1 MALPVVQTELGEYAT
16 DELKKEFGV
25 DISVEKVAINPF
37 GGVKLKGVLVRDHHK
52 DTLAHFN
59 RINTTILSFKK
70 LYEKGHPYFGDLQ
83 ADQLN
88 FKIKQYKGEN
98 ETNLDKFVAAFDD
111 GKKSSGKFRL
121 KINSIALQNSRF
133 RYIDENLKTPKVLD
147 FTNLNGQLDDFY
159 VKGSDVTA
167 YVYKMSFKDHRGL
180 EMKNLTSDFTYTK
193 KNILLNELELE
204 TANSSF
210 KGKTEL
216 RYDRKDFKDF
226 NNKVIFDLD
235 IKEGKISSNDLNFFY
250 PEFGKNQKFYIDS
263 HIIGTLNDLKFNNLK
278 FNDLNDNEVVG
289 NLQLK
294 NLFGKDKQE
303 FYLKGN
309 FDRLT
314 ASQASVSKILPNLL
328 GKNLPKQLQK
338 LGKVDLKGD
347 VELTQKW
354 IDADVDMFSKLGHV
368 IADFKLD
375 KMDDIERATYVG
387 NFQLDNFD
395 LGAFIDERDLGKT
408 SVSLDVD
415 GTGFSKK
422 YLNTKMKGS
431 IQQFRYNGYTYQNVL
446 VDGTMKMP
454 YFKGYFDSRD
464 PNLKMTFNG
473 LVDLSK
479 KKKEYDFNAE
489 IEYADLRKTNLY
501 TKDSKSILSGNINM
515 KAKGN
520 TLDDLAGIIDL
531 ENIFYSNQK
540 DDYYFDNAY
549 ITSTFD
555 SDNVRT
561 ITLNSSDMIDGKV
574 VGKYQTKQIR
584 KILENAV
591 GSLYANYSP
600 HQLSKNQFLEF
611 DFTVYNKILE
621 VFYPDVS
628 ISENTHVKG
637 KINADEGLFQ
647 FDFKSPLVNVFEN
660 RFSGIKI
667 DIDNKNPLYNAYIE
681 LDSINTKK
689 YKVSEFS
696 LINLTLND
704 TLFARTEF
712 KGGAKGEDK
721 FDLNLFHTIDKDK
734 QSVVGFKKS
743 DITFKNYQW
752 YINEKETNGNIV
764 TFDKG
769 FKNFKF
775 RELKLSHNDQFI
787 DFNGVMNGST
797 YKDFNFNFNDVDISK
812 VTPEIRNLTLGGK
825 LNGELKYK
833 QDNEIHEPST
843 SLTIDS
849 LQVNEIDLGDL
860 KLEVSGDQSFRKFN
874 VDATILHQ
882 DEETFF
888 TTGIVE
894 FINGKPMLSLDAG
907 FQNFNI
913 KPVGGF
919 LTGILDNVRGF
930 ASGRANIVGP
940 LEDPEIDGVLYLN
953 NAGLKVPYVNVDY
966 DFDKNSIIDITE
978 SKFIFRNIDIS
989 DVNEETKGILSGN
1002 ISHEKLGNWEMDL
1015 KVTSDKLLVLDTK
1028 DSDDAYYYGKAYFD
1042 GYATIEGPIE
1052 ALEINAVGK
1061 SAKGTSVKIPV
1072 NDSESVGDNNSVH
1085 FTTPEEKYGTTK
1097 SDGKQVKTY
1106 QGIDLNFD
1114 FDITPDAEIE
1124 VILNRE
1130 TGHSMKGTGNGSMFM
1145 NINTLGKFQMNGN
1158 YIVEKGEYLFKY
1170 GSLIDKK
1177 FTVKKG
1183 GTIDW
1188 DGDPLG
1194 AKLNLEGVYSTTAN
1208 PGVLVDNASFNKKVP
1223 TQVTIAITGELNAPQ
1238 SDFNINFPTVSSVL
1252 KSEIDYSLQDKDLRQ
1267 RQAFALMAT
1276 GSFVTP
1282 TNSAWYGTFLE
1293 TASNIFGEVL
1303 SDGENKLDFS
1313 VGYDPADRKNDI
1325 SGRAVVKLTTQVTD
1339 KITINGSAAVPV
1351 DGVNQ
1356 SYVVGNVEVE
1366 MRLNPDGTLTAH
1378 VFNKENDLNY
1388 NNVGQNIGY
1397 TQGIGLSYSVDF
1409 DDFKELFHKLFKAQ
1423 KDKDASKN
1431 PIDEVPDS
1439 DMDPALLNFIE
1450 ETKKRQIKE
1459 EGKEQK
1465 RVPQIE
1471 D

>member
-1 MALPVVQTELGEYAT
+1 
-16 DELKKEFGV
+16 
-25 DISVEKVAINPF
+25 
-37 GGVKLKGVLVRDHHK
+37 
-52 DTLAHFN
+52 
-59 RINTTILSFKK
+59 
-70 LYEKGHPYFGDLQ
+70 
-83 ADQLN
+83 
-88 FKIKQYKGEN
+88 
-98 ETNLDKFVAAFDD
+98 
-111 GKKSSGKFRL
+111 
-121 KINSIALQNSRF
+121 
-133 RYIDENLKTPKVLD
+133 
-147 FTNLNGQLDDFY
+147 
-159 VKGSDVTA
+159 
-167 YVYKMSFKDHRGL
+167 
-180 EMKNLTSDFTYTK
+180 MKNLTSDFTYTK
-193 KNILLNELELE
+193 TNILLNELELE

-263 HIIGTLNDLKFNNLK
+263 HIIGTLNNLKFNNLK

-294 NLFGKDKQE
+294 NLFGKGEQK
-303 FYLKGN
+303 FYMKGN
-309 FDRLT
+309 FDRLS
-314 ASQASVSKILPNLL
+314 ASQASVSKVLPNLL

-347 VELTQKW
+347 VELTEKW
-354 IDADVDMFSKLGHV
+354 IDADVDLFSKLGHV

-375 KMDDIERATYVG
+375 KMDQIDRATYVG
-387 NFQLDNFD
+387 DFELDDFD
-395 LGAFIDERDLGKT
+395 LGAFLDEKDLGKT
-408 SVSLDVD
+408 TVSMNID

-422 YLNTKMKGS
+422 YLNTKVKGS
-431 IQQFRYNGYTYQNVL
+431 IQQFRYNGYNYQNVL

-454 YFKGYFDSRD
+454 YFKGYFKSND
-464 PNLKMTFNG
+464 PNLKMTFDG

-479 KKKEYDFNAE
+479 KKKEYDFDSQ
-489 IEYADLRKTNLY
+489 IEYANLRKINLY
-501 TKDSKSILSGNINM
+501 TKDSKSILSGNIRM

-520 TLDDLAGIIDL
+520 TLEDLAGVIDL
-531 ENIFYSNQK
+531 EDISYSNQR
-540 DDYYFDNAY
+540 DDYFFDTAY
-549 ITSTFD
+549 ITSSFD
-555 SDNVRT
+555 ANNVRT

-600 HQLSKNQFLEF
+600 HKLSKNQFLDF
-611 DFTVYNKILE
+611 DFTIYNKILE

-628 ISENTHVKG
+628 IAENTHVKG
-637 KINADEGLFQ
+637 KINADAGLFQ
-647 FDFKSPLVNVFEN
+647 FDFKSPLVNAFEN

-712 KGGAKGEDK
+712 KGGKNGEDK
-721 FDLNLFHTIDKDK
+721 FDLNLFHTIDENK
-734 QSVVGFKKS
+734 QSVIGFKKS

-752 YINEKETNGNIV
+752 YINENETKGSIV

-769 FKNFKF
+769 FKNFTF
-775 RELKLSHNDQFI
+775 TDLKLSHNEQFI

-812 VTPEIRNLTLGGK
+812 VTPEITNLTLGGK

-833 QDNEIHEPST
+833 QDKDFHEPST

-849 LQVNEIDLGDL
+849 LNINNIDLGNL
-860 KLEVSGDQSFRKFN
+860 KLDVSGDESFRKFN
-874 VDATILHQ
+874 VDATISHEG
-882 DEETFF
+882 EETFF

-894 FINGKPMLSLDAG
+894 FVNQKPILTLDAG

-930 ASGRANIVGP
+930 ASGQANIVGP
-940 LEDPEIDGVLYLN
+940 LENPEIDGVLYLN
-953 NAGLKVPYVNVDY
+953 NAGLKIPYINVDY
-966 DFDKNSIIDITE
+966 DFNKSSILDLTE
-978 SKFIFRNIDIS
+978 EKFIFRDIDIT
-989 DVNEETKGILSGN
+989 DVNEKTQGILSGS
-1002 ISHEKLGNWEMDL
+1002 ISHEKLENWEMDL
-1015 KVTSDKLLVLDTK
+1015 KVTSNRLLVLDTK
-1028 DSDDAYYYGKAYFD
+1028 DSDDAYYFGKAYFD
-1042 GYATIEGPIE
+1042 GYATVEGPVE
-1052 ALEINAVGK
+1052 ALVINAVGK

-1085 FTTPEEKYGTTK
+1085 MVTREEKYGTAK
-1097 SDGKQVKTY
+1097 NDGKQVKTY

-1145 NINTLGKFQMNGN
+1145 SINTLGKFQMNGN
-1158 YIVEKGEYLFKY
+1158 YIVDKGEYFFRY

-1194 AKLNLEGVYSTTAN
+1194 AKLNLEAVYGTQAN
-1208 PGVLVDNASFNKKVP
+1208 PGILVDNASFNKRVP
-1223 TQVTIAITGELNAPQ
+1223 TEVTIAITGELDAPQ
-1238 SDFNINFPTVSSVL
+1238 SDFNINFPTVSSV
-1252 KSEIDYSLQDKDLRQ
+1252 
-1267 RQAFALMAT
+1267 
-1276 GSFVTP
+1276 
-1282 TNSAWYGTFLE
+1282 
-1293 TASNIFGEVL
+1293 
-1303 SDGENKLDFS
+1303 
-1313 VGYDPADRKNDI
+1313 
-1325 SGRAVVKLTTQVTD
+1325 
-1339 KITINGSAAVPV
+1339 
-1351 DGVNQ
+1351 
-1356 SYVVGNVEVE
+1356 
-1366 MRLNPDGTLTAH
+1366 
-1378 VFNKENDLNY
+1378 
-1388 NNVGQNIGY
+1388 
-1397 TQGIGLSYSVDF
+1397 
-1409 DDFKELFHKLFKAQ
+1409 FKK
-1423 KDKDASKN
+1423 
-1431 PIDEVPDS
+1431 
-1439 DMDPALLNFIE
+1439 
-1450 ETKKRQIKE
+1450 
-1459 EGKEQK
+1459 
-1465 RVPQIE
+1465 
-1471 D
+1471 